1 MVQLLEVKESEQS
14 KDWSAVA
21 SSLSQKLAET
31 AVERDAKAGIPD
43 VEVQLLRESGLL
55 PLVVPKEYGG
65 IGATWAEALKIVQEL
80 SKADG
85 SIGQLYGNHLNLTA
99 LGHGSGTPEQ
109 KDRYYQQTAQNNLF
123 WANAINTRDTRLKI
137 SPDGENFRVN
147 GVKSFGTGVAV
158 ADLRV
163 FSAVQDGAELPIFFV
178 IPKDRE
184 GVVSNQD
191 WDNIGQRRTDSPSFT
206 FHNVLVKK
214 DEIVGPPAPPDSVFA
229 TFGGIIAQLTKTYV
243 YLGIAE
249 GAFAAAKEYTS
260 TQTKPWITSG
270 VERATADPYILHHYG
285 ELWTELQAAI
295 VLADRT
301 AEQVQQAWEKDIN
314 LTLEE
319 RGEVA
324 IAVFAAKAFATKV
337 GLKITTDIFNVTGTR
352 STATK
357 YGFDRYWRDLR
368 TFTLHD
374 PVDYKFRDIGNWVL
388 NQELP
393 VITQYS

>member
-1 MVQLLEVKESEQS
+1 MVQLIVKES
-14 KDWSAVA
+14 KNWIGIA
-21 SSLSQKLAET
+21 SSLSTELAAK
-31 AVERDAKAGIPD
+31 AVERDSKAGVPEEEI
-43 VEVQLLRESGLL
+43 QRLRSSGLL
-55 PLVVPKEYGG
+55 PLIVPKEYGG
-65 IGATWAEALKIVQEL
+65 TGATWVEGLKIVQEL
-80 SKADG
+80 SVADG

-99 LGHGSGTPEQ
+99 LGHVSGTPEQ
-109 KDRYYQQTAQNNLF
+109 KDRYYRETAEKNLF

-137 SPDGENFRVN
+137 TPDGEHFRVN
-147 GVKSFGTGVAV
+147 GVKSFGTGIAI
-158 ADLRV
+158 ADVRV
-163 FSAVQDGAELPIFFV
+163 FSAVQDGVENPFLFV

-191 WDNIGQRRTDSPSFT
+191 WDNFGQRRTDSNTFT

-214 DEIVGPPAPPDSVFA
+214 DEILGYPSPPDSAFA
-229 TFGGIIAQLTKTYV
+229 TFLGIIAQLTKTYV
-243 YLGIAE
+243 YLGIAS
-249 GAFAAAKEYTS
+249 GALSSAKQYTI

-270 VERATADPYILHHYG
+270 VERATDDIYIQRRYG

-295 VLADRT
+295 ALADHT
-301 AEQVQQAWEKDIN
+301 ALQVQQAWEKDVN
-314 LTLEE
+314 LTPQE

-324 IAVFAAKAFATKV
+324 IAVFTAKAFVAKS
-337 GLKITTDIFNVTGTR
+337 GLNITNSIFEVMGTR

-374 PVDYKFRDIGNWVL
+374 PVDYKLRDIGNWLL

-393 VITQYS
+393 LATQYS